1 MSPSDDPRVQ
11 SAVALTQTAELR
23 FSADPDLVMLARMV
37 AAAAASR
44 AGFSIEQVED
54 LRLAVN
60 ELCLGLIGTHV
71 AESSLWVR
79 FAWGED
85 VVEVMASH
93 HRTTGEPS
101 RSTARSTSTEQE
113 LSTRI
118 LDTLVDEYGVE
129 QGPGAPQAWLRVRR
143 RTTPAG

>member
-1 MSPSDDPRVQ
+1 MSLPEDPH
-11 SAVALTQTAELR
+11 AEGALALSQTADLT
-23 FSADPDLVMLARMV
+23 FPADPDMVMLARMV

-60 ELCLGLIGTHV
+60 ELCLGLIGAHAVEGTLQV
-71 AESSLWVR
+71 S

-85 VVEVMASH
+85 VVEVNASYH
-93 HRTTGEPS
+93 HRQEGATGSGDRS
-101 RSTARSTSTEQE
+101 RSTEQE

-118 LDTLVDEYGVE
+118 LETLADEYGVE
-129 QGPGAPQAWLRVRR
+129 QGAGTPQAWLRVRR
-143 RTTPAG
+143 RRGAS

>member
-1 MSPSDDPRVQ
+1 MSPSADRRVEDIL
-11 SAVALTQTAELR
+11 ALPETAELS

-37 AAAAASR
+37 AAATASR
-44 AGFSIEQVED
+44 AGFNIEQVED

-60 ELCLGLIGTHV
+60 ELCLGLIGAPT
-71 AESSLWVR
+71 AEGRLEVC

-85 VVEVMASH
+85 TVEVVARH
-93 HRTTGEPS
+93 HRQREPS
-101 RSTARSTSTEQE
+101 GSAARSRATEEE

-129 QGPGAPQAWLRVRR
+129 HGSSTPQAWLRVRR
-143 RTTPAG
+143 RA

>member
-1 MSPSDDPRVQ
+1 MSSSADPRATP
-11 SAVALTQTAELR
+11 AVALAQTAELR

-37 AAAAASR
+37 AAATASR

-60 ELCLGLIGTHV
+60 ELCLGLIGSPV
-71 AESSLWVR
+71 AEASLQVR
-79 FAWGED
+79 FTWGED

-93 HRTTGEPS
+93 HRNAGEPA
-101 RSTARSTSTEQE
+101 RSSTRSTSTEQE

-129 QGPGAPQAWLRVRR
+129 QGPGTPQAWLRVRR
-143 RTTPAG
+143 RLSAG